1 MSSAAASTPTQTRR
15 LSPGAKRGIAIGVV
29 VVVLIL
35 LGLGTK
41 IVPDGSAAAQSTEAF
56 SAKTWGQQNFPKIRS
71 KIEKKAV
78 DAPTLAQAV
87 IADPAA
93 AAKKYGVPGTTGT
106 EYSVKLTGVAGTPEG
121 GIYPIT
127 VPGVPSDVVVRVQTG
142 PAINGT
148 DIRDATGTVKFGQF
162 TNQIDYQNA
171 ASALNDQLKKKVLAK
186 VDTASLQGKTVH
198 VTGAF
203 QLINP
208 KGWLITPVQL
218 EVQ

>member
-1 MSSAAASTPTQTRR
+1 MTSAAASQPRTRR
-15 LSPGAKRGIAIGVV
+15 LSTGAKRGIAIGAV

-56 SAKTWGQQNFPKIRS
+56 SAKTWGKTNFPKISS

-87 IADPAA
+87 LADPAA

-106 EYSVKLTGVAGTPEG
+106 EYSVKLTGVAGAPEA

-127 VPGVPSDVVVRVQTG
+127 VQGVPSDIVVRVQTG

-171 ASALNDQLKKKVLAK
+171 ASALNEQLKQKVLSK
-186 VDTASLQGKTVH
+186 VDVAHLQGKTVQ